1 MVKTDNNGG
10 LSRVQSRGGSLKSF
24 EQGIIKFS
32 NYKLLNQWNTFVI
45 FYKTLLSGSKF

>member
-24 EQGIIKFS
+24 EQGKFL
-32 NYKLLNQWNTFVI
+32 NYKLLNQ
-45 FYKTLLSGSKF
+45 

>member
-24 EQGIIKFS
+24 EQGKFS